1 MLPLY
6 CYSLLCDNVFQFRL
20 QKLISFVFDLF
31 QFVKEIT
38 NTMCDKTIE
47 QPTHDSIRDQVL
59 LSPGPVVSY
68 RTFKLGKRSAKTI
81 AEAEYSLATES
92 LQEDGFDRI
101 VEFRIPRARR
111 QCEVFIKNKPE
122 SWPSNTGVT
131 DQEFD
136 NAISKPIHS
145 DITSAM
151 RAFLQKQQLYLI
163 CV

>member
-6 CYSLLCDNVFQFRL
+6 CYLLLCNNVSQFRL

-31 QFVKEIT
+31 QFLKEIT

-68 RTFKLGKRSAKTI
+68 RTFKHGKRSAKTI

-92 LQEDGFDRI
+92 LQEDGFGRI
-101 VEFRIPRARR
+101 VEFRIPRARGK
-111 QCEVFIKNKPE
+111 CKVFIKNKPE
-122 SWPSNTGVT
+122 SWPSNTGG
-131 DQEFD
+131 
-136 NAISKPIHS
+136 
-145 DITSAM
+145 
-151 RAFLQKQQLYLI
+151 AFHYAKDSGNFGRNSNGKDRFGFF
-163 CV
+163 